1 MKTIH
6 TLIPDIYSL
15 VGGEHG
21 ITDLTASN
29 VGSNIAGALQQSFG
43 PREHR
48 GLRLSG
54 LRPKCPRH
62 LWYEVHHPE
71 LAEPL
76 PPYAKIK
83 YAYGHIIEHL
93 IIGLA
98 KQSGHL
104 VVGEQDELI
113 VDGIVGHR
121 DCVIDGAIVDVKSA
135 SSLNFAKF
143 KDKTIAENDGFG
155 YLDQLDAYMVGSA
168 DDPLVTVKDRAYLLA
183 VDKTLGHLCLY
194 EHRLRE
200 KSIRQRIKQ
209 YKHVVGLPS
218 PPSCECKTVADG
230 ESGNIKLD
238 VQASYS
244 PYKHIC
250 FPGLRTFLYEGGPRY
265 LVNVSKRPMR
275 RDRKT
280 PIPEI
285 DNHGNFIY
293 NGYS

>member
-1 MKTIH
+1 MPSIS
-6 TLIPDIYSL
+6 TLIPDIYKL

-29 VGSNIAGALQQSFG
+29 VGTNVASALQQSFG

-54 LRPKCPRH
+54 LGPKCPKH
-62 LWYEVHHPE
+62 LWHSVHRPD

-83 YAYGHIIEHL
+83 YAYGHIIEHMVT
-93 IIGLA
+93 GLA
-98 KQSGHL
+98 AAAGHT
-104 VVGEQDELI
+104 VEGEQDELV
-113 VDGIVGHR
+113 VDGVVGHR

-143 KDKTIAENDGFG
+143 KDKTIAEDDGFG
-155 YLDQLDAYMVGSA
+155 YLDQLDAYLVGSLH
-168 DDPLVTVKDRAYLLA
+168 DPLVTVKDRAYLLA
-183 VDKTLGHLCLY
+183 VDKTLGHMVLY
-194 EHRLRE
+194 EHKLRE
-200 KSIRQRIKQ
+200 RHIRERIAQ
-209 YKHVVGLPS
+209 YKRLVELSS
-218 PPSCECKTVADG
+218 PPPCECKTVADG

-244 PYKHIC
+244 PYKYIC
-250 FPGLRTFLYEGGPRY
+250 FPELRTFLYEGGPRY
-265 LVNVSKRPMR
+265 LTKVIRRPMR
-275 RDRKT
+275 RDRRT

-285 DNHGNFIY
+285 DKHGNFIY
-293 NGYS
+293 NGY